1 MVVLGY
7 CLILV
12 LATATLGQEQEFDK
26 IIKNLDK
33 LVQEKKHNEVVKEK
47 LTEKFANLGK
57 FRQAVIGSQLKYGQ
71 RPVGIPSPPS
81 PPPPHGVTTKGPA
94 YKASNQVL
102 ERFRAFKQQKTSKV
116 KEADSAPA
124 GNASEDE
131 KTRETT
137 NSAEAE
143 DKNEDT
149 AKHVVEQLH
158 NLVTTTGE
166 QKTTPP
172 GASPSVAA
180 STEVTQGTVPPAPLP
195 SQAEVPSQ
203 AVVPNQAVVPSPLGL
218 TSDTHQKRSG
228 IHDLPEG
235 DGMFLVVVMCVAVCC
250 ILGVVGVGYCVH
262 HPTCHRSTSPF
273 SDASPSFHS
282 AQLAFSA
289 SPEDKPGVR
298 QGQGQHS
305 GQTRSDGP
313 AETHS
318 WQDVRSSP
326 ASRAYKF
333 RSGAGGGQETG
344 GERRHGGVQR
354 MESLIDIGPEEDDE
368 DDMIYECPGLA
379 PHGEMEVTNPF
390 FLSKGLDMD
399 LEGIEIGK
407 MELPPCPVNI
417 NNNMRHGNI
426 HRNIQPGQQ

>member
-7 CLILV
+7 CLILSLV
-12 LATATLGQEQEFDK
+12 TATLGQEQELDK

-33 LVQEKKHNEVVKEK
+33 LVQDKKHNEVVKGK
-47 LTEKFANLGK
+47 LPEKFSNLGK

-71 RPVGIPSPPS
+71 RPIGIPSPP
-81 PPPPHGVTTKGPA
+81 PPLAHSVVTGGPGPRPA
-94 YKASNQVL
+94 NKVL
-102 ERFRAFKQQKTSKV
+102 DRFRAYNRQKTGKGGDKERVPAV
-116 KEADSAPA
+116 KTLEDKKEIQITNHAAP
-124 GNASEDE
+124 NAS
-131 KTRETT
+131 
-137 NSAEAE
+137 AEP
-143 DKNEDT
+143 DKV
-149 AKHVVEQLH
+149 VVEQLH
-158 NLVTTTGE
+158 SLLTTGE

-172 GASPSVAA
+172 TPHSSLS
-180 STEVTQGTVPPAPLP
+180 STTPAPPVSLPQAALP
-195 SQAEVPSQ
+195 SQG
-203 AVVPNQAVVPSPLGL
+203 VVPSPLGL
-218 TSDTHQKRSG
+218 TSDTHQKRSA

-235 DGMFLVVVMCVAVCC
+235 DGLFLVVVLCVAVCC

-282 AQLAFSA
+282 AQLAFSS
-289 SPEDKPGVR
+289 SPEDKPGVA
-298 QGQGQHS
+298 GQGQHAGKHRS
-305 GQTRSDGP
+305 GGP

-318 WQDVRSSP
+318 WKDARSSP
-326 ASRAYKF
+326 ASRAHKF
-333 RSGAGGGQETG
+333 RSGGGGGQETG
-344 GERRHGGVQR
+344 GHIRHAGVQR

-399 LEGIEIGK
+399 LEGIEVGK
-407 MELPPCPVNI
+407 MAVTPCPVNI
-417 NNNMRHGNI
+417 NNNMRHKNI